1 MNFLQMLAIAP
12 LLQSNPEPTMSKAQ
26 AKLMLE
32 HLAEERVNRAL
43 DLRKDII
50 IKEAIPRGVHPN
62 EAWRKYLEEME
73 DMHLNHYNFMGI
85 TKEKGIELWEFFKE
99 EVCQVLKEYDEGY
112 FNKGIELLR
121 SPDAEIA
128 KRHQGTC
135 PIPASV
141 IADKLESGEMVMVD
155 LDFATAYKWVDE
167 SRPEAQDP
175 SYLEYANRLK
185 QYNENNQ
192 GYYYEIS
199 KSDITC

>member
-112 FNKGIELLR
+112 FNKDVENLR
-121 SPDAEIA
+121 EENTPTTGSLN
-128 KRHQGTC
+128 
-135 PIPASV
+135 IPSAV
-141 IADKLESGEMVMVD
+141 VADKLESGEMVIVD
-155 LDFATAYKWVDE
+155 FTITKSYKWVDE

-175 SYLEYANRLK
+175 EYLAYRERVM
-185 QYNENNQ
+185 QYKD
-192 GYYYEIS
+192 YYYEIG
-199 KSDITC
+199 KPEEA

>member
-32 HLAEERVNRAL
+32 HLAEERVETAL
-43 DLRKDII
+43 GVRRHAITRGL
-50 IKEAIPRGVHPN
+50 KEGKHPN
-62 EAWRKYLEEME
+62 VAWQDYLKSME
-73 DMHLNHYNFMGI
+73 HLHLENYNFMGI

>member
-32 HLAEERVNRAL
+32 HLAEERVETAL
-43 DLRKDII
+43 GVRRHAITRGL
-50 IKEAIPRGVHPN
+50 KEGKHPN
-62 EAWRKYLEEME
+62 VAWQDYLKSME
-73 DMHLNHYNFMGI
+73 HLHLENYNFMGI

-141 IADKLESGEMVMVD
+141 IADKLESGEMVIVAFP
-155 LDFATAYKWVDE
+155 LFNKHAFKWVDE
-167 SRPEAQDP
+167 HRPEAQDP
-175 SYLEYANRLK
+175 EYLAYRERYMQNAD
-185 QYNENNQ
+185 YC
-192 GYYYEIS
+192 YYEVS
-199 KSDITC
+199 RPE

>member
-99 EVCQVLKEYDEGY
+99 EVCQVLKEYDEGA
-112 FNKGIELLR
+112 FKATIEALRDEDLEVSNFQKG
-121 SPDAEIA
+121 S
-128 KRHQGTC
+128 C

-141 IADKLESGEMVMVD
+141 IADKLESGEMVIVV
-155 LDFATAYKWVDE
+155 FTISKSYKWVDE

-175 SYLEYANRLK
+175 EYLAYRKRMMEG
-185 QYNENNQ
+185 ESF
-192 GYYYEIS
+192 YYEMQNKVI
-199 KSDITC
+199 

>member
-1 MNFLQMLAIAP
+1 MNFLQMLAIVP

-32 HLAEERVNRAL
+32 HLAEERVETAL
-43 DLRKDII
+43 GVRRHAITRGL
-50 IKEAIPRGVHPN
+50 KEGKHPN
-62 EAWRKYLEEME
+62 VAWQDYLKSME
-73 DMHLNHYNFMGI
+73 HLHLENYNFMGI

-141 IADKLESGEMVMVD
+141 IADKLESGEMVIVAFP
-155 LDFATAYKWVDE
+155 LFNKHAFKWVDE
-167 SRPEAQDP
+167 HRPEAQDP
-175 SYLEYANRLK
+175 EYLAYRERYMQNAD
-185 QYNENNQ
+185 YC
-192 GYYYEIS
+192 YYEVS
-199 KSDITC
+199 RPE

>member
-12 LLQSNPEPTMSKAQ
+12 LVQSNPEPTMSKAQ

-32 HLAEERVNRAL
+32 HLAEERVNIAL
-43 DLRKDII
+43 DMRRN
-50 IKEAIPRGVHPN
+50 AIMKGMEKGKHPN
-62 EAWRKYLEEME
+62 VAWQDYLKSME
-73 DMHLNHYNFMGI
+73 HLHLENYSFMGI
-85 TKEKGIELWEFFKE
+85 SKERGQFEWEDFQR
-99 EVCQVLKEYDEGY
+99 VICQVLKEYDEGY

-121 SPDAEIA
+121 SPDAEVA

-175 SYLEYANRLK
+175 SYLEYTNRLK
-185 QYNENNQ
+185 QYYENNQ

-199 KSDITC
+199 KSDITY

>member
-141 IADKLESGEMVMVD
+141 IADKLESGEMVIVAFP
-155 LDFATAYKWVDE
+155 LFNKHAFKWVDE
-167 SRPEAQDP
+167 HRPEAQDP
-175 SYLEYANRLK
+175 EYLAYRERYMQNAD
-185 QYNENNQ
+185 YC
-192 GYYYEIS
+192 YYEVS
-199 KSDITC
+199 RPE

>member
-32 HLAEERVNRAL
+32 HLAEERVNIAL
-43 DLRKDII
+43 DMRRN
-50 IKEAIPRGVHPN
+50 AIMKGMKKGKHPN
-62 EAWRKYLEEME
+62 VAWQDYLKSME
-73 DMHLNHYNFMGI
+73 HLHLENYSFMGI
-85 TKEKGIELWEFFKE
+85 SKERGQFEWEDFQR
-99 EVCQVLKEYDEGY
+99 VICQVLKEYDEGY

-121 SPDAEIA
+121 SPDAEVA

-141 IADKLESGEMVMVD
+141 IADKLESGEMVIVAFP
-155 LDFATAYKWVDE
+155 LFNKHAFKWVDE

-175 SYLEYANRLK
+175 EYLAYRERYMQNAD
-185 QYNENNQ
+185 YC
-192 GYYYEIS
+192 YYEVS
-199 KSDITC
+199 RPE

>member
-99 EVCQVLKEYDEGY
+99 EVCQVLKEHDEGY
-112 FNKGIELLR
+112 LGGCIEKLR
-121 SPDAEIA
+121 TNDTPTTGSLN
-128 KRHQGTC
+128 
-135 PIPASV
+135 IPSAV
-141 IADKLESGEMVMVD
+141 VADKLESGEMAIMY
-155 LDFATAYKWVDE
+155 FPTFNQRAFKWVDE

-175 SYLEYANRLK
+175 EYLAYIKRSLEKDRD
-185 QYNENNQ
+185 
-192 GYYYEIS
+192 YYYEIV
-199 KSDITC
+199 KIAEE

>member
-1 MNFLQMLAIAP
+1 
-12 LLQSNPEPTMSKAQ
+12 MSKAQ

-99 EVCQVLKEYDEGY
+99 KICQVLKEYDEGY
-112 FNKGIELLR
+112 FNACVQDLR
-121 SPDAEIA
+121 DRNAPSA
-128 KRHQGTC
+128 GTLNM
-135 PIPASV
+135 PTTL
-141 IADKLESGEMVMVD
+141 IADKLESGEMVIVD
-155 LDFATAYKWVDE
+155 FTISKSYKWVDE

-175 SYLEYANRLK
+175 EYLAYRERVM
-185 QYNENNQ
+185 QYED
-192 GYYYEIS
+192 YYYEIG
-199 KSDITC
+199 KPE

>member
-99 EVCQVLKEYDEGY
+99 EVCQVLKEHDEG
-112 FNKGIELLR
+112 FMEATIKALRDEDLEVSNFQKG
-121 SPDAEIA
+121 S
-128 KRHQGTC
+128 C

-141 IADKLESGEMVMVD
+141 IADKLESGEMVIVFIPLMR
-155 LDFATAYKWVDE
+155 TKNYKWVDE

-175 SYLEYANRLK
+175 EYLAYRERVMQDAF
-185 QYNENNQ
+185 
-192 GYYYEIS
+192 YYYEVNGLDLI
-199 KSDITC
+199 

>member
-32 HLAEERVNRAL
+32 HLAEERVETAL
-43 DLRKDII
+43 GVRRHAITRGL
-50 IKEAIPRGVHPN
+50 KEGKHPN
-62 EAWRKYLEEME
+62 AAWQDYLKSME
-73 DMHLNHYNFMGI
+73 HLHLENYNFMGI

-141 IADKLESGEMVMVD
+141 IADKLESGEMVIVAFP
-155 LDFATAYKWVDE
+155 LFNKHAFKWVDE
-167 SRPEAQDP
+167 HRPEAQDP
-175 SYLEYANRLK
+175 EYLAYRERYMQNAD
-185 QYNENNQ
+185 Y
-192 GYYYEIS
+192 YYYEVS
-199 KSDITC
+199 RPE